1 MLKNVSY
8 IAKKSVTID
17 GETRLVDAV
26 WPAIVDN
33 EKFQQV
39 QELMAANG
47 RTNRSGTK
55 PVRHVHVLSG
65 GLLVCG
71 RCDSPMESRS
81 GTGRGGVT
89 YFYYACPRED
99 CGLRVVAAEVEGA
112 VIDRLRFLAE
122 DEAGQ

>member
-8 IAKKSVTID
+8 IVKKSVVID
-17 GETRLVDAV
+17 GEDRLVAAV

-39 QELMAANG
+39 QELMTANG
-47 RTNRSGTK
+47 RANRSGTK
-55 PVRHVHVLSG
+55 PVRHVHALSV

-71 RCDSPMESRS
+71 RRDSPMESRS

-89 YFYYACPRED
+89 YFYYACPGED
-99 CGLRVVAAEVEGA
+99 CGLRVVAFEVEGA

-122 DEAGQ
+122 DQAGQ

>member
-8 IAKKSVTID
+8 TAKKSVTID
-17 GETRLVDAV
+17 GTECLVDAV

-39 QELMAANG
+39 QDLMTANG

-55 PVRHVHVLSG
+55 PVRHVHVLSV

-71 RCDSPMESRS
+71 KRDSPMESRS
-81 GTGRGGVT
+81 GTGRGEVT
-89 YFYYACPRED
+89 YF
-99 CGLRVVAAEVEGA
+99 
-112 VIDRLRFLAE
+112 
-122 DEAGQ
+122 

>member
-1 MLKNVSY
+1 MADDVVEGP
-8 IAKKSVTID
+8 A
-17 GETRLVDAV
+17 GGRV

-39 QELMAANG
+39 QELMNANG

-89 YFYYACPRED
+89 YFYYACPGED